1 MVIIMI
7 KYLILDFGKVLAY
20 PTTGEWFITPCFEKL
35 IDMDKINKNDVLK
48 SISNYNDIIS
58 RKAITLE
65 EEYQMFFEL
74 YQNIFRDIGY
84 EVSDEIIHSIA
95 HNFTYEDDK
104 YGFYDN
110 VEEELQYLSGKYK
123 LILLS
128 DNWPCAFPI
137 MKKRGLDKYFEKMY
151 ISSIYGTK
159 KEYGDFFDYP
169 IKDFNIEPSEAIFV
183 DDNEKLLD
191 VAIKKGF
198 NVRLMDR
205 ENTEFSK
212 YNKIN
217 NLFEL

>member
-1 MVIIMI
+1 
-7 KYLILDFGKVLAY
+7 
-20 PTTGEWFITPCFEKL
+20 
-35 IDMDKINKNDVLK
+35 
-48 SISNYNDIIS
+48 
-58 RKAITLE
+58 
-65 EEYQMFFEL
+65 
-74 YQNIFRDIGY
+74 
-84 EVSDEIIHSIA
+84 
-95 HNFTYEDDK
+95 
-104 YGFYDN
+104 
-110 VEEELQYLSGKYK
+110 
-123 LILLS
+123 
-128 DNWPCAFPI
+128 
-137 MKKRGLDKYFEKMY
+137 MY